1 MGKRLDF
8 LDVAKGIG
16 IILVMIG
23 HSCGFIFGGDYITSF
38 YMAMFFVV
46 AGYVYRPSG
55 KSYGENIKKRLNRIL
70 IPYFSYNA
78 LLLVY
83 FIIKGV
89 MSGDLEFSNVMAA
102 VAGVF
107 YSRNFLWV
115 GREDNIYFFK
125 LLNDPV
131 WFLTA
136 MCTASVIFYLIVD
149 KCLED
154 RKKCAFICILLLAS
168 AVIMSFLPVLLPW
181 SLDSAPLFSFFMVI
195 GALLGKEEFFQ
206 RSHSMKQWII
216 MAVIIV
222 ISVVMRFV
230 NGKVNLSVRMYGN
243 YTVLSVLII
252 AFIGVAGS
260 ILGIWISKLIC
271 KIGIAEKVLAYIGK
285 NTLSIMALHMAVF
298 QVEDM
303 TAGKIIGSAI
313 NNGMVYWG
321 YAVIKIAAAVF
332 VSIAVSS
339 IGSLILEK
347 KGFCRKK

>member
-38 YMAMFFVV
+38 YMAMFFMA

-55 KSYGENIKKRLNRIL
+55 KSYGENIKKRLKRIL

-83 FIIKGV
+83 FLIKGV
-89 MSGDLEFSNVMAA
+89 MSGDLEFSNVLKA
-102 VAGVF
+102 VLGVF

-154 RKKCAFICILLLAS
+154 KKRCGLICTILLISTVL
-168 AVIMSFLPVLLPW
+168 MSFLPVLLPW
-181 SLDSAPLFSFFMVI
+181 SLDSAPLFAVFMVA
-195 GALLGKEEFFQ
+195 GAVLGKDNFFQ
-206 RSHSMKQWII
+206 RGHTAGQWII
-216 MAVIIV
+216 MAVLAV
-222 ISVVMRFV
+222 VSVVLRIV
-230 NGKVNLSVRMYGN
+230 NGKANLSVRMYGN
-243 YTVLSVLII
+243 YIVVSVLII
-252 AFIGVAGS
+252 AFIGIIGS
-260 ILGIWISKLIC
+260 VIGIWISKLIC
-271 KIGIAEKVLAYIGK
+271 KIGIAEKALGYIGK

-298 QVEDM
+298 QAEDIV
-303 TAGKIIGSAI
+303 AGRLFGSAV
-313 NNGMVYWG
+313 NNGIMYWG
-321 YAVIKIAAAVF
+321 YAVVKIAAAVF
-332 VSIAVSS
+332 ASITVSS
-339 IGSLILEK
+339 AGKLLWEK
-347 KGFCRKK
+347 AGFRRKK